1 MLEVLIVK
9 KVSRLQVPGV
19 VGKYK
24 AGKYRELSELI
35 RHFRTD
41 RLTIHCDRPTPINLD
56 GEMRMAKDIHIS
68 VAEEK
73 VRFFHPKGV
82 QVKAIAQP
90 AAVSPG

>member
-1 MLEVLIVK
+1 MPEF
-9 KVSRLQVPGV
+9 
-19 VGKYK
+19 
-24 AGKYRELSELI
+24 I
-35 RHFRTD
+35 RHFSVQSVTV
-41 RLTIHCDRPTPINLD
+41 HCDSPSPVNLD